1 MSFNITTIPLNIEQL
16 NGNMKKFLVLDV
28 SKSFEYVDGKRTDNQ
43 VGIRYDCVLPNNK
56 FEKIS
61 IKVLGEMEPSIT
73 KEEINSNGGSV
84 EAFATG
90 FEGKLY
96 RDRFGNFDISCT
108 AAAVTKQSE
117 SERPRPRTPI
127 GRTPVENSSSEE

>member
-1 MSFNITTIPLNIEQL
+1 MAFNITTIPLNFEQI
-16 NGNMKKFLVLDV
+16 NGGMNSCLILDT

-43 VGIRYDCVLPNNK
+43 LGIRYDCVLPNNK

-61 IKVLGEMEPSIT
+61 IKVLGETEPSISR
-73 KEEINSNGGSV
+73 EEIDSNAGSV
-84 EAFATG
+84 EVVITG

-108 AAAVTKQSE
+108 ATAVTKQSE
-117 SERPRPRTPI
+117 AEKPRLRTTLAS
-127 GRTPVENSSSEE
+127 RVAENSSTE